1 MSGINLPALSP
12 AATPD
17 PVQARAMRN
26 ETRLREAA
34 QGFEALFLS
43 QVLKSARNT
52 SFGDS
57 LVDSSANRT
66 TQSLLDSKLTEI
78 GAGRAGLGLSEAIY
92 RQFSAHLGKTQE

>member
-1 MSGINLPALSP
+1 MKLPAVSP
-12 AATPD
+12 VAAPD
-17 PVQARAMRN
+17 SVQARAMRHESN
-26 ETRLREAA
+26 LREAA

-92 RQFSAHLGKTQE
+92 QQFSAHLGKTQE